1 MIRTLLAALVVV
13 CWASSPADAF
23 VCAAGYY
30 RAGCVG
36 AGGGMYG
43 VHRYGMYGGYHRYG
57 AYGVHRGYGVHR
69 NYGGARYYR

>member
-1 MIRTLLAALVVV
+1 MIRTLLAALVVMGGL
-13 CWASSPADAF
+13 ASPAQAF

-36 AGGGMYG
+36 GGGMYG
-43 VHRYGMYGGYHRYG
+43 VHRYGMYGGGYHRYG